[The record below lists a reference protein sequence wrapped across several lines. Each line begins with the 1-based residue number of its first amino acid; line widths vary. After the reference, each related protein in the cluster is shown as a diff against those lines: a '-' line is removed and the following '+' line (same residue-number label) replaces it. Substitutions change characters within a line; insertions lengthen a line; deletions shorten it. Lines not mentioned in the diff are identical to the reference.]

1 MFDEGGR
8 YGPEE
13 LVSMQKDMSDEAVR
27 QELYCDFTASAYN
40 ILIAIDAV
48 TAASKKT
55 YNAADAESA
64 PKILGVDVARFGNDS
79 CVIMRRQG
87 LVAFKPKVYRSI
99 DNMDFAARLID
110 EINRWCP
117 DAVFVDSGRGEGVI
131 DRCRQLGYDV
141 TEVPFGGRA
150 TKDRR
155 YVNRRTEMWDNMRAW
170 LHAGGALPDVP
181 ELKTELVTPE
191 YSFDA
196 ANRMKLEPKEK
207 IKERKFP
214 FKS

>member
-1 MFDEGGR
+1 MVWPTAGAVGFLALSGR
-8 YGPEE
+8 RVAPF
-13 LVSMQKDMSDEAVR
+13 AVIIKGR
-27 QELYCDFTASAYN
+27 NRANL
-40 ILIAIDAV
+40 L
-48 TAASKKT
+48 
-55 YNAADAESA
+55 
-64 PKILGVDVARFGNDS
+64 
-79 CVIMRRQG
+79 RRRG
-87 LVAFKPKVYRSI
+87 SV
-99 DNMDFAARLID
+99 
-110 EINRWCP
+110 NRWRP

-141 TEVPFGGRA
+141 TEIPFGGRA

-207 IKERKFP
+207 IKERLGKSPDIADALALTFALPVFP
-214 FKS
+214 KAQLAAGGASCNTDYSPI